1 MLFNKPT
8 FRVRRAIVL
17 LAIISLLSLGLL
29 ALDTALGRWGS
40 WQTVDNET
48 VPVYQATRLTGAPP
62 MSLPGAEYMEF
73 EPHGAIAEGAEVV
86 ARQQAHANAQR
97 LRAQGLLVTPT
108 ITPTN
113 PVTFIWPVRQAAGYD
128 DFGFYAVTQLV
139 DNDINS
145 PDFILDYACGDRT
158 WDITGYNHGGTDIV
172 AWPFP
177 WNQMEE
183 NAMEV
188 VAAADGVIISKYAD
202 DPNDQSCNFLQ
213 DLTFGNYIAIAH
225 ADGSVSWY
233 AHLKYGN
240 MTPKI
245 AGDSVTAGEYL
256 GIVGSSGVSSGPHLH
271 FEVRASSA
279 LLAPRLDPFAGV
291 CNLLNPETGSLWV
304 EQLPYFD
311 SGINKLTVGAS
322 APEFRPCPQ
331 TAIPHD
337 DAYVNAGQLVYFS
350 AYHRDLLQSQTTTY
364 TVYQPD
370 GAAYITW
377 VWPAPWTPPGEP
389 YDAYEARSWPK
400 YIEPTVPIG
409 PWTYAA
415 EFSGRVY
422 THTFEMLPP
431 PGDNKLYLSADIE
444 GTVGGINFGPED
456 ILVYD
461 LNNETWDIFFD
472 GSDVGVTAN
481 MDAFVRYGTY
491 LIMSFSERTQL
502 PGIFRFIEPE
512 DLVTFR
518 AATLGQDTSGRFAFY
533 FDGSDV
539 GLDTADENVDAIGF
553 TPNNQFMMSFT
564 GNYEVLDSNSNV
576 ITGTGSD
583 VLIFNPTTW
592 YGNTSGSWALY
603 LAGSDLDL
611 TEPSESIDGIWISQL
626 DSEIYVSTSG
636 PYAVPGV
643 SGDDDDIIVC
653 VLEEGSSC
661 AWTTFFD
668 GVSFGVDGLYLEP
681 ALDIETQP

>member
-1 MLFNKPT
+1 MLVHKPT
-8 FRVRRAIVL
+8 LHKRRIVVL
-17 LAIISLLSLGLL
+17 LVIIMALCLGLL
-29 ALDTALGRWGS
+29 ALHTALRGGWPAAATVRAPLPS
-40 WQTVDNET
+40 YQT
-48 VPVYQATRLTGAPP
+48 TRLTGSSP
-62 MSLPGAEYMEF
+62 MALPGAEYMEF

-97 LRAQGLLVTPT
+97 LRTQGILVTPT
-108 ITPTN
+108 ITPTQ
-113 PVTFIWPVRQAAGYD
+113 PVTFIWPVRQAAGYN

-139 DNDINS
+139 DNDVNS
-145 PDFILDYACGDRT
+145 PDFIIDYACGDRT

-177 WNQMEE
+177 WNKMEE

-188 VAAADGVIISKYAD
+188 IAAADGVIISKFD
-202 DPNDQSCNFLQ
+202 GDTNDQSCNFLQ

-245 AGDSVTAGEYL
+245 AGDSVVAGEYL

-279 LLAPRLDPFAGV
+279 LLAPRLDPFAGT
-291 CNLLNPETGSLWV
+291 CNLLNPDTGSLWQ
-304 EQLPYFD
+304 EQPPYFD
-311 SGINKLTVGAS
+311 SGINKLTVGTS

-331 TAIPHD
+331 TAIPND
-337 DAYVNAGQLVYFS
+337 DAFVNSGQMIYFS

-370 GAAYITW
+370 GTAYISW

-409 PWTYAA
+409 TWTYAA
-415 EFSGRVY
+415 EFNGRVY

-431 PGDNKLYLSADIE
+431 PGDNELYLSADVAGSVE
-444 GTVGGINFGPED
+444 GVDFGPED

-461 LNNETWDIFFD
+461 LNNETWSMFFD
-472 GSDVGVTAN
+472 GSDVGVTTN
-481 MDAFVRYGTY
+481 IDAFVRYGTY

-518 AATLGQDTSGRFAFY
+518 ASSLGDDTSGRFTFY

-539 GLDTADENVDAIGF
+539 GLDTEDENVDAIGF
-553 TPNNQFMMSFT
+553 TPNNEFMMSFN

-576 ITGTGSD
+576 ITGSGSD
-583 VLIFNPTTW
+583 VLIFQPITW
-592 YGNTSGSWALY
+592 YGNTSGSWEPY
-603 LAGSDLDL
+603 LTGSDLDL
-611 TEPSESIDGIWISQL
+611 SEPSESIDGIWISQL
-626 DSEIYVSTSG
+626 DSEIYLSTAG
-636 PYAVPGV
+636 PYDVPGV
-643 SGDDDDIIVC
+643 TGDDDDIIVC
-653 VLEEGSSC
+653 VLEDGTTCS
-661 AWTTFFD
+661 WTTFFD

-681 ALDIETQP
+681 ALEVNR